1 MSADDPIYLDYNATT
16 PVDPAVAA
24 AMRPC
29 LEGIF
34 GNPSST
40 HRQGVR
46 ARQAIETARR
56 QVAEA
61 IAARPEEIVFTS
73 GGTESNNH
81 AIKGVALAA
90 RTRGRHIVT
99 SAIEHPAV
107 GEVCDWLSGLG
118 FRITRVGV
126 DAHGLVDPDEL
137 ERALEDDTVLVTIM
151 HANNEVGTI
160 QPIAE
165 ISRIARARGIVVH
178 TDAAQSMGKIP
189 VRVDDLGVD
198 LLSIAG
204 HKLYAPK
211 GVGALYVRTG
221 TELEKFMHGADHE
234 GNRRAGTENLLEIV
248 GLGAACEIAARDLD
262 ANAAHLKALRDRLH
276 DGLAQDLGELHVN
289 GHPEHRLPNTLSV
302 SFPGLAADAILSELT
317 EVAAS
322 AGAACHA
329 DQVQVSATLAAM
341 DVPEETAMGTLRFST
356 GRFLTEAEVDRAA
369 RLVATTVRR
378 LRPSEESAPAATAEV
393 DEVKLTR
400 FTTGLGCACKLRPQ
414 ALEKV
419 LRAVPVRPDPRVLIG
434 IETADDAAVYR
445 ISDDLALVQSVDF
458 FTPVVDDPHGF
469 GAVAAANA
477 LSDLYAMGATP
488 LFALSVAAFPSDRL
502 PLEALEA
509 ILRGASEVAARAGIS
524 IVGGH
529 TIDDREPKFGLAVTG
544 SVHPDRILSNRGAA
558 PGDALV
564 LTKPLGL
571 GILTT
576 ALKRGMLDA
585 EETATV
591 QATMAELNATAAEV
605 ARGFPVSACTDVTGF
620 GLLGHLREMAV
631 ASGVDV
637 EVDVGRLPVL
647 GRAPELATGG
657 VVPGGTL
664 NNLEHVAPGV
674 DWGDGVSRTEQ
685 VIAADA
691 QTSGG
696 LLLSLPGDRADE
708 LVAALR
714 AADVRDATRVG
725 RVIGAGEGRIRV
737 R

>member
-1 MSADDPIYLDYNATT
+1 
-16 PVDPAVAA
+16 
-24 AMRPC
+24 
-29 LEGIF
+29 
-34 GNPSST
+34 
-40 HRQGVR
+40 
-46 ARQAIETARR
+46 
-56 QVAEA
+56 
-61 IAARPEEIVFTS
+61 
-73 GGTESNNH
+73 
-81 AIKGVALAA
+81 
-90 RTRGRHIVT
+90 
-99 SAIEHPAV
+99 
-107 GEVCDWLSGLG
+107 
-118 FRITRVGV
+118 
-126 DAHGLVDPDEL
+126 
-137 ERALEDDTVLVTIM
+137 
-151 HANNEVGTI
+151 
-160 QPIAE
+160 
-165 ISRIARARGIVVH
+165 
-178 TDAAQSMGKIP
+178 
-189 VRVDDLGVD
+189 
-198 LLSIAG
+198 
-204 HKLYAPK
+204 
-211 GVGALYVRTG
+211 
-221 TELEKFMHGADHE
+221 
-234 GNRRAGTENLLEIV
+234 
-248 GLGAACEIAARDLD
+248 
-262 ANAAHLKALRDRLH
+262 
-276 DGLAQDLGELHVN
+276 
-289 GHPEHRLPNTLSV
+289 
-302 SFPGLAADAILSELT
+302 
-317 EVAAS
+317 
-322 AGAACHA
+322 
-329 DQVQVSATLAAM
+329 M